1 MRNELYHFFVN
12 KQPGI
17 ARRYHKMHDGSTGIR
32 KIFSWIY
39 LLWLNFA
46 FYVLFCKFLGR
57 VPDVESYER
66 KRLLLTESESKAY
79 SRECLSVD
87 DFVEKVRDYEYGYLY
102 GGLFVLGY
110 CHFVHEYFK
119 LHHLDK
125 LLFLARD
132 GDTLRKVYS
141 KLYPDDPTEYVYWS
155 RKAATKL
162 MAEED
167 RHDYFRRFIYH
178 KVNQNVTIGQA
189 LHAMELDVLT
199 AELSDWHGIWMKW
212 QMEHVYEKNQ
222 KFVDLREDDE
232 LTDQNGYLLRRFVE
246 AKWDK
251 VIACYHEQRLAA
263 EKYYRNI
270 LDGCRKVAA
279 IDIGWAGSGALSL
292 SHLVNKVWNMDCEIV
307 GIIAGT
313 NTIHNAEPDA
323 SDPFLQSGKLV
334 SYLYSGADNRD
345 LFKKHDPN
353 KDYNVFWELLL
364 SSPTP
369 SFKGFH
375 NGSWN
380 KGGTEVYLRNLDI
393 TLEFGKYDE
402 NQDGIREIQRGILDF
417 AEQYTEHFRDFPY
430 MFNISGR
437 DAYAPM
443 LVAAS
448 YNERY
453 LKMVEKRY
461 AFEITVN

>member
-1 MRNELYHFFVN
+1 
-12 KQPGI
+12 
-17 ARRYHKMHDGSTGIR
+17 
-32 KIFSWIY
+32 
-39 LLWLNFA
+39 
-46 FYVLFCKFLGR
+46 
-57 VPDVESYER
+57 
-66 KRLLLTESESKAY
+66 
-79 SRECLSVD
+79 
-87 DFVEKVRDYEYGYLY
+87 
-102 GGLFVLGY
+102 
-110 CHFVHEYFK
+110 
-119 LHHLDK
+119 
-125 LLFLARD
+125 
-132 GDTLRKVYS
+132 
-141 KLYPDDPTEYVYWS
+141 
-155 RKAATKL
+155 
-162 MAEED
+162 
-167 RHDYFRRFIYH
+167 
-178 KVNQNVTIGQA
+178 
-189 LHAMELDVLT
+189 
-199 AELSDWHGIWMKW
+199 MKW
-212 QMEHVYEKNQ
+212 QMEPVYEKNQ

-232 LTDQNGYLLRRFVE
+232 LTDQNGYLLRRFIE

-251 VIACYHEQRLAA
+251 VIACYHEQQLAA
-263 EKYYRNI
+263 EKYYRYI
-270 LDGCRKVAA
+270 LDGHRKVAA

-417 AEQYTEHFRDFPY
+417 AEQYAEHFRDFPY

-453 LKMVEKRY
+453 LKMIEKRF

>member
-1 MRNELYHFFVN
+1 M
-12 KQPGI
+12 
-17 ARRYHKMHDGSTGIR
+17 
-32 KIFSWIY
+32 
-39 LLWLNFA
+39 
-46 FYVLFCKFLGR
+46 
-57 VPDVESYER
+57 
-66 KRLLLTESESKAY
+66 
-79 SRECLSVD
+79 
-87 DFVEKVRDYEYGYLY
+87 
-102 GGLFVLGY
+102 
-110 CHFVHEYFK
+110 
-119 LHHLDK
+119 
-125 LLFLARD
+125 
-132 GDTLRKVYS
+132 
-141 KLYPDDPTEYVYWS
+141 
-155 RKAATKL
+155 
-162 MAEED
+162 
-167 RHDYFRRFIYH
+167 
-178 KVNQNVTIGQA
+178 
-189 LHAMELDVLT
+189 

-232 LTDQNGYLLRRFVE
+232 LTDQNGYLLRRFIE

-251 VIACYHEQRLAA
+251 VIACYHEQQLAA

-313 NTIHNAEPDA
+313 NTIHNVEPDA

-334 SYLYSGADNRD
+334 SYLYSGADN
-345 LFKKHDPN
+345 
-353 KDYNVFWELLL
+353 
-364 SSPTP
+364 
-369 SFKGFH
+369 
-375 NGSWN
+375 
-380 KGGTEVYLRNLDI
+380 
-393 TLEFGKYDE
+393 
-402 NQDGIREIQRGILDF
+402 
-417 AEQYTEHFRDFPY
+417 RDFPY

-453 LKMVEKRY
+453 LKMIEKRF